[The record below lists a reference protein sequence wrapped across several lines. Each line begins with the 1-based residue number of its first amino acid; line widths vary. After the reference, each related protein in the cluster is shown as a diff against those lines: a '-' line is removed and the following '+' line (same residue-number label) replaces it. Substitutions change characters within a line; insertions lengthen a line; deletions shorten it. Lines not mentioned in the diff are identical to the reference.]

1 MTVELV
7 TPLGLVRTPSAA
19 NTFDAFFGGP
29 FTGPLQVI
37 LRRILWNAQISMIL
51 VLDEADAASGNKKLH
66 AFAMSPDPD
75 VLREH
80 KPCGLRQ
87 NHLIVTALLKALGT
101 VITSRMYQQ
110 C

>member
-29 FTGPLQVI
+29 LTGPLQVI
-37 LRRILWNAQISMIL
+37 LRRILSSAQISTIL

-66 AFAMSPDPD
+66 AFAMSPPD

-87 NHLIVTALLKALGT
+87 NHLIATALLKALGT
-101 VITSRMYQQ
+101 GITSRMYQQ

>member
-1 MTVELV
+1 
-7 TPLGLVRTPSAA
+7 
-19 NTFDAFFGGP
+19 
-29 FTGPLQVI
+29 
-37 LRRILWNAQISMIL
+37 MIL
-51 VLDEADAASGNKKLH
+51 VLGEADAASGNKKLH

-87 NHLIVTALLKALGT
+87 NHLIVTALKALGT
-101 VITSRMYQQ
+101 VITSRMHQQ